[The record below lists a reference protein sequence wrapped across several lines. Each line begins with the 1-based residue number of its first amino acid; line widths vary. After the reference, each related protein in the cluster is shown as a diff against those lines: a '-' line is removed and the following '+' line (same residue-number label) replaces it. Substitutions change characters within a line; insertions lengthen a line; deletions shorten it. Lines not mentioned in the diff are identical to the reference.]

1 MWTLVLIVFITFTIG
16 ASDGIKSYLGEK
28 MQDPSVNFISVEVSS
43 NTNFKRARQKERL
56 LNQLKD
62 SLKMQK
68 FGYDDV
74 SVIFEGYLNLDLE
87 IKKQVKYRL
96 VEANSVFFTRYVK
109 KQIVIPEPNNL
120 LKFDDDAFGC
130 IISVD
135 LKNKIVKEKTELDQ
149 SYNFN
154 DEPFLD
160 FDLSG
165 QIVPIPIIAVISALP
180 NDNDILITQK
190 FYNALNSDDYD
201 YEGSIFDIDGDY
213 NRHNNYLSFYS
224 NEKIDASDKKYNFE
238 LKEDASLNNVFSD
251 GYVYNVERGLMD
263 YTSFDQIF
271 NTLRENHEIIR
282 VYDFT
287 RIPIDPFEDT
297 RIDYINFAF
306 NNLDSVRSFKEFLF
320 NDPYK
325 LKLDISTVEAK
336 EEGRIL
342 KMQ

>member
-1 MWTLVLIVFITFTIG
+1 MISPFVKLLFVKEFKLLLGPKYSNLWTLVLIVFLSLFTIG

-28 MQDPSVNFISVEVSS
+28 MQDPSVNFISVEVSNS

-96 VEANSVFFTRYVK
+96 VEANSVFFKRYVK
-109 KQIVIPEPNNL
+109 KQIVIPEPNNP

-251 GYVYNVERGLMD
+251 GYVYNVDRGLMD

-271 NTLRENHEIIR
+271 NTLKENHEIIR

-287 RIPIDPFEDT
+287 RIPIDPKILEL
-297 RIDYINFAF
+297 I
-306 NNLDSVRSFKEFLF
+306 
-320 NDPYK
+320 YK
-325 LKLDISTVEAK
+325 FCI
-336 EEGRIL
+336 
-342 KMQ
+342 